1 MENAIIKRDSVIQG
15 LKKKLEKLN
24 DLENTTPIEREVYV
38 VEPSIAVNHIND
50 QLCMYKDIYEALS
63 VQNRET
69 VENVIKLELNLE
81 YLENEN
87 LRLKS
92 LLKAKN
98 NNDGEGNIKKKFD
111 INNFIC
117 PTVDVEK
124 VKDKLNIHSE
134 QYYSTPIQPS
144 VNIKMNF
151 IESEEWNEIMKY
163 SGLTQEDL
171 NRLAKNKSYAKYVE
185 AFEMLNRLLCDKSHQ
200 IRLLQTE
207 NENLN
212 EKNTVLNKE
221 NSLIIQQCTELR
233 NQLDKEKNEKQ
244 KKKNKE
250 NPENTSMVYRLFL
263 FSTDQQHQ
271 QNSNK

>member
-1 MENAIIKRDSVIQG
+1 MENALIKRDNIIQA

-24 DLENTTPIEREVYV
+24 DLENTTPIEKEVYV

-50 QLCMYKDIYEALS
+50 ELCMYKEIYEALS

-87 LRLKS
+87 SRLKS
-92 LLKAKN
+92 QLKAKN
-98 NNDGEGNIKKKFD
+98 NNDGEANMKKKFD
-111 INNFIC
+111 INNIIC
-117 PTVDVEK
+117 PIVDVEK

-134 QYYSTPIQPS
+134 QYHSTPVQPS

-171 NRLAKNKSYAKYVE
+171 NRLAKNKPYAKYVE

-200 IRLLQTE
+200 IRLLQQE
-207 NENLN
+207 NESLN

-233 NQLDKEKNEKQ
+233 NHLEKEKNEKQ

-250 NPENTSMVYRLFL
+250 NSENTSMVL
-263 FSTDQQHQ
+263 
-271 QNSNK
+271 